1 MVEGEQK
8 LCLVEPTLE
17 LVEEVPL
24 QVQVQLLEEM
34 QGGEA
39 LEAEEGVEAL
49 VERVILI
56 HLPLLVLVINQQ
68 QMQVMAELVVM
79 EAVAE
84 QGEKEDVLLI
94 ALQGQEV
101 QEVLVVLGEGVELVE
116 MLGVPEVLRE

>member
-1 MVEGEQK
+1 MEGEQK